1 MTEQMR
7 PTVLV
12 INDDPKVLELL
23 TVILEKEGYK
33 VVTAVNGNDAL
44 EFAFAVEPAI
54 VISDVVM
61 PMMDGLELCRR
72 LKQDPRTK
80 YVPVLLASAV
90 RTGKRSSLSAL
101 TAGAD
106 DYLEMPFRRQELLV
120 KVARLTE
127 RHRIER
133 SYRELVEEAADII
146 YTRDMDGRIT
156 SINEAGARFFGR
168 PTSKLVG
175 TTLSELFGEE
185 TASQIIAQ
193 TSEGVSDE
201 PLRWVHE
208 VRNAQG
214 DPRYLEGVMT
224 LVVNAEGNPASVRS
238 VVRDITERKLAE
250 DALRESEER
259 FKAFMDNSP
268 AVAFIKDEEGRHTYV
283 NQPFERFFNLKLEDL
298 QGKTAFDLWP
308 AEVAEKLRENDGAV
322 LATGESVE
330 TTETVPAPDG
340 TLHYWL
346 TFKFPL
352 KDAAGRLNL
361 GGIAI
366 DITERKRAEEALKES
381 EERYHN
387 LFENI
392 PIGIYRT
399 TPDGRILMANSSLV
413 RMLGYS
419 SFEELAACNL
429 EHEQEYVGYPR
440 MKVKEKLARD
450 GFIKGLEISWKRR
463 DGSLIYLRENSKAI
477 RGEDGQ
483 VLSYEGTLEDITERK
498 RAEEA
503 RARSEE
509 RYRELFENANDI
521 IYTHDLQGNF
531 TSLNKTGERITGYTR
546 EEALKMSISEVV
558 VPEQ

>member
-1 MTEQMR
+1 MPQYSKMPTEQMR

-12 INDDPKVLELL
+12 INDDTKVLELL

-33 VVTAVNGNDAL
+33 TVTAVNGNDAL
-44 EFAFAVEPAI
+44 ELAFRVEPDI

-61 PMMDGLELCRR
+61 PLMDGLELCRR
-72 LKQDPRTK
+72 LKEDPRTRH
-80 YVPVLLASAV
+80 VPVLLASAI
-90 RTGKRSSLSAL
+90 RTGRRSSLNAL

-156 SINEAGARFFGR
+156 GINEAGARFFGR
-168 PTSKLVG
+168 PSSELVG
-175 TTLSELFGEE
+175 VKLSELFGEE
-185 TASQIIAQ
+185 AASQIIAQ
-193 TSEGVSDE
+193 TSEGVGG

-208 VRNAQG
+208 ARNAQG
-214 DPRYLEGVMT
+214 DRRYLEGVMT
-224 LVVNAEGNPASVRS
+224 LVLDAEGRPAAVRS

-250 DALRESEER
+250 IALRESEER

-268 AVAFIKDEEGRHTYV
+268 AVAFIKDEEGHYTYI
-283 NQPFERFFNLKLEDL
+283 NGPYGRFFNVRPDGVL
-298 QGKTAFDLWP
+298 GKTAYDLWP
-308 AEVAEKLRENDGAV
+308 AEIADNLRESDRAALEANEGQ
-322 LATGESVE
+322 ERVE
-330 TTETVPAPDG
+330 IVPAPDG

-352 KDAAGRLNL
+352 KDAHGRLNL
-361 GGIAI
+361 GGIAV
-366 DITERKRAEEALKES
+366 DITESKHAEDALKES

-399 TPDGRILMANSSLV
+399 TPDGRILMANSTLV

-419 SFEELAACNL
+419 SFEELSSCNL
-429 EHEQEYVGYPR
+429 EREQE
-440 MKVKEKLARD
+440 
-450 GFIKGLEISWKRR
+450 
-463 DGSLIYLRENSKAI
+463 
-477 RGEDGQ
+477 
-483 VLSYEGTLEDITERK
+483 
-498 RAEEA
+498 
-503 RARSEE
+503 
-509 RYRELFENANDI
+509 
-521 IYTHDLQGNF
+521 
-531 TSLNKTGERITGYTR
+531 
-546 EEALKMSISEVV
+546 
-558 VPEQ
+558 